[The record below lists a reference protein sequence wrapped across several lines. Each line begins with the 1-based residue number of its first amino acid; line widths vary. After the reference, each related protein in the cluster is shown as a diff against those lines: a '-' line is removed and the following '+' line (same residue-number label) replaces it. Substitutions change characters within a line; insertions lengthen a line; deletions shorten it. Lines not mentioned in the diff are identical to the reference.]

1 MLIFLDD
8 LRHPPAGATLCRTA
22 EHAIAL
28 LESGK
33 VTCISFDHDLGTE
46 QTGYSVAKWIEERV
60 AEGKFPM
67 PDWRIHSANPVGR
80 KNIQAAMESAAR
92 FSRMREEESASYP
105 IPRAAAHEMGANGGN
120 VPRAERELFE
130 EWMRGH
136 CWAVGEQLETGEYA
150 EMSTRM
156 LWAAWRDRA
165 ALAAIYHA

>member
-1 MLIFLDD
+1 MFLYLDD
-8 LRHPPAGATLCRTA
+8 LRRPPAGATLCRTA
-22 EHAIAL
+22 EHAIAV

-46 QTGYSVAKWIEERV
+46 LTGYSVAKWIEERV
-60 AEGKFPM
+60 AEGKMPM

-92 FSRMREEESASYP
+92 FSRMREEE
-105 IPRAAAHEMGANGGN
+105 AAAHTIPRSAAHDMGAKGGS
-120 VPRAERELFE
+120 VSHFERELFE

-136 CWAVGEQLETGEYA
+136 CWSVGDRLDSGEYA
-150 EMSTRM
+150 EMYTRM

-165 ALAAIYHA
+165 ALAAVYRA